1 MVRTFHW
8 CLVLICVI
16 LIGSE
21 HRAKT
26 RLIQAPEFSVTVR
39 KIYGQ
44 LTLLVMSERLVLV
57 PVILQAPVVLKAD
70 IGRPP

>member
-26 RLIQAPEFSVTVR
+26 RLIQAPLQSA
-39 KIYGQ
+39 KYGQ